1 MKLIPRYLIS
11 QLSVMT
17 LYALLALLALYSFFD
32 VMNEIGDVGKGS
44 YTGAKMMQYVLLQ
57 LPSRVYELL
66 PLAVLIGGLLAL
78 SQLAARSE
86 LTVIKTSGMSTG
98 EIIRILLSFGLI
110 FAALTVFTGEWGA
123 PAASRYAAN
132 MKAGAIEGKISAGNG
147 GLWVKEQR
155 DIINIKEMLPD
166 RSLHGITIFQHD
178 DDFRLTA
185 QWHADSAVVQANG
198 SWQLKNV
205 RRSLLE
211 ADRVRVE
218 TRAEETL
225 QTNMKP
231 NLLDVLLV
239 DPNQMSLTSLTS
251 YISHLKANHQEVQ
264 AYRIAWWRKF
274 FYPIAAV
281 VMALVALAFTP
292 QSTRQGNMGLKLFF
306 GICLGLAFHFAGR
319 LFSFTSQLYGIPPFL
334 AAALPTTLF
343 AILAVWLIRK
353 HEKR

>member
-1 MKLIPRYLIS
+1 MKLIPRYLIT

-44 YTGAKMMQYVLLQ
+44 YTTAKMLQYTLL
-57 LPSRVYELL
+57 LVPAHIYELM

-98 EIIRILLSFGLI
+98 DIIRILLGFGLI
-110 FAALTVFTGEWGA
+110 FAALTVFTGEWAA

-132 MKAGAIEGKISAGNG
+132 MKAGATEGKISTGNG
-147 GLWVKEQR
+147 GLWVKEQH

-166 RSLHGITIFQHD
+166 RTLRDITIFQHND
-178 DDFRLTA
+178 NFQLTA
-185 QWHADSAVVQANG
+185 QWRADSAVVQPDG
-198 SWQLKNV
+198 SWQLKNI

-211 ADRVRVE
+211 GDRVKVE

-225 QTNMKP
+225 RTHIKS

-239 DPNQMSLTSLTS
+239 DPGQMSLASLNS
-251 YISHLKANHQEVQ
+251 YIKHLEANNQEVQ
-264 AYRIAWWRKF
+264 AYWIAWWRKL
-274 FYPIAAV
+274 FYPVAAV
-281 VMALVALAFTP
+281 VMAFVALAFTP

-319 LFSFTSQLYGIPPFL
+319 LFSFTSQLYGIPPLL

-343 AILAVWLIRK
+343 AILAIWLIRK
-353 HEKR
+353 QEQR